1 MTMETGNG
9 KKKTNAPPLRFPGFE
24 GEWEERNLSDFV
36 TENKERNIKGYFD
49 KTNVLSVSGD
59 YGIVNQIELLGRS
72 FAGTR
77 VSQYR
82 VVRHGNIVYTK
93 SPLKEYPYGIVKA
106 NMGDDGIVSTLYAV
120 YKVNGNADE
129 KFIQYYFSLSSRIN
143 KYFKPIVRIGAKHD
157 MKIGNQEVLANRVVF
172 PSLSEQRKI
181 ADFLRLLDER
191 IAAQR
196 VLIGEMG
203 RLKSAMIETHYV
215 KSHRQKVRFA
225 DLGEPF
231 NVGNISKSELSGNG
245 IPCILYGELFTAY
258 GAVISDVVSHTKK
271 SEGVTLS
278 KKGDLVFPSSTTV
291 DAVSLIS
298 PSAISIDGVALGGDM
313 FGIHTNPNFDPQYL
327 SYYFNY
333 IAKRKVAKYAK
344 GSTIIHLHWGDIE
357 DVMLELPILNEQRS
371 IALLLNCLEEK
382 TRLERTYLDVLVL
395 QKQYLL
401 RKMFI

>member
-1 MTMETGNG
+1 METGNG
-9 KKKTNAPPLRFPGFE
+9 KKKTNAPPLRFPGFR

-191 IAAQR
+191 IAVQR
-196 VLIGEMG
+196 ALIGEMG
-203 RLKSAMIETHYV
+203 RLMKGLNDYLNTKADKEFVLGDIGVFIRGLTFSNNDISDDGVCVLRSVNIQNTSYANYTDNIIYVNKSITPEQELRKGDIVICMANG
-215 KSHRQKVRFA
+215 SA
-225 DLGEPF
+225 SL
-231 NVGNISKSELSGNG
+231 VGKNSVYEGNYSGRITVGAFCGIFRSSNRIARWLLQTSYYRGAVCRLKQGGNG
-245 IPCILYGELFTAY
+245 
-258 GAVISDVVSHTKK
+258 
-271 SEGVTLS
+271 
-278 KKGDLVFPSSTTV
+278 
-291 DAVSLIS
+291 
-298 PSAISIDGVALGGDM
+298 AISNINGEDLMRLHFKSLQDSRVYYVLDL
-313 FGIHTNPNFDPQYL
+313 L
-327 SYYFNY
+327 SEKLNVLRMQLFKYQKQKEYF
-333 IAKRKVAKYAK
+333 
-344 GSTIIHLHWGDIE
+344 
-357 DVMLELPILNEQRS
+357 
-371 IALLLNCLEEK
+371 
-382 TRLERTYLDVLVL
+382 L
-395 QKQYLL
+395 QK
-401 RKMFI
+401 MFL

>member
-203 RLKSAMIETHYV
+203 RLMGGIAEKVYRRKDDFYGKLGDFLEQTSKRNRDGMV
-215 KSHRQKVRFA
+215 KNVLSVSNSVGFVKQSEQFSERTVASDDTSGYKIVTKDDFA
-225 DLGEPF
+225 YNPARI
-231 NVGNISKSELSGNG
+231 NVG
-245 IPCILYGELFTAY
+245 
-258 GAVISDVVSHTKK
+258 
-271 SEGVTLS
+271 
-278 KKGDLVFPSSTTV
+278 
-291 DAVSLIS
+291 
-298 PSAISIDGVALGGDM
+298 
-313 FGIHTNPNFDPQYL
+313 
-327 SYYFNY
+327 
-333 IAKRKVAKYAK
+333 
-344 GSTIIHLHWGDIE
+344 
-357 DVMLELPILNEQRS
+357 S
-371 IALLLNCLEEK
+371 IAQLTTYECGIVSPMYICFHVRGSLNSTFLANYFKSNVFLQEVNKRLEGSVRQCLSFESLCEIFIPVPNIDFQNSVADALSSLEGKMANEK
-382 TRLERTYLDVLVL
+382 TVLQL
-395 QKQYLL
+395 FLKQKQYLL
-401 RKMFI
+401 QKLFI